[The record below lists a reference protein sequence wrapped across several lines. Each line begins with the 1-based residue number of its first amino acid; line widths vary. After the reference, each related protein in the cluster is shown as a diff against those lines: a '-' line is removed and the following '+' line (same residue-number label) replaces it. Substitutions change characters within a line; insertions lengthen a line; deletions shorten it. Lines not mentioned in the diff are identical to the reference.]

1 MENHPTKKVAIL
13 FLVGA
18 GAPLGIAAALKESRP
33 TAMTA
38 EALLQLTKS
47 QNRLLDE
54 VDAAVLLGTEGNVSH
69 IEGNHLKARLS
80 NVNNITESST
90 YRAGPLL
97 RRTKS
102 V

>member
-13 FLVGA
+13 FPVGA
-18 GAPLGIAAALKESRP
+18 GGPLGIAAVLKESRP
-33 TAMTA
+33 TAITA

-47 QNRLLDE
+47 QNRLLDG

-69 IEGNHLKARLS
+69 IVDDYLKARLS
-80 NVNNITESST
+80 NVNSITESST
-90 YRAGPLL
+90 YGAGPLL

-102 V
+102 I